1 MSTQEGG
8 PASAAPP
15 PREVIDTTQDGCAG
29 PAAAG
34 MDGSSSSA
42 GSSRGSG
49 SSGTSGGSGSSH
61 GLTPASA
68 SPSAPPAASLAVRRG
83 TLRSWAVGK
92 GSPQALD
99 VFCQVNLPK
108 SRQQARSRVGTS
120 SSPNPPESQVGGTT
134 SARGELAATTTP
146 KPFSFR
152 VRGSWSPMARSFAS
166 LARRS

>member
-49 SSGTSGGSGSSH
+49 SSGTSGGSDSSH
-61 GLTPASA
+61 GLMPASA
-68 SPSAPPAASLAVRRG
+68 SPSVPPAASLAVRRG
-83 TLRSWAVGK
+83 ALRSWTVGK
-92 GSPQALD
+92 GSRQALD
-99 VFCQVNLPK
+99 VFCQANPGACHLLPK
-108 SRQQARSRVGTS
+108 RQEPAQLLHPHRGLLASIWSASCGSIWSASCGFFSHHQRLWSAC
-120 SSPNPPESQVGGTT
+120 SP
-134 SARGELAATTTP
+134 
-146 KPFSFR
+146 
-152 VRGSWSPMARSFAS
+152 W
-166 LARRS
+166 